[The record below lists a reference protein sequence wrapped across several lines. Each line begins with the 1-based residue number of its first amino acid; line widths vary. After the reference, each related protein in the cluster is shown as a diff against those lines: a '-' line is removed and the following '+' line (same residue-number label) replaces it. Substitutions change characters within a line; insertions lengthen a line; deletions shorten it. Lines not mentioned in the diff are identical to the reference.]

1 MNAVSEQQAPTVTR
15 APYAPI
21 ERKKKC
27 FELTNPRVPDVA
39 AAEPHADASRRG
51 HAAGNGEDVV
61 TIGTEILPCF
71 SFSNLFW
78 FLTDTAAEM

>member
-1 MNAVSEQQAPTVTR
+1 MRPPLPQGVRRPVAP
-15 APYAPI
+15 APPDV
-21 ERKKKC
+21 
-27 FELTNPRVPDVA
+27 PRVPDVA
-39 AAEPHADASRRG
+39 AAEPHADAARRG